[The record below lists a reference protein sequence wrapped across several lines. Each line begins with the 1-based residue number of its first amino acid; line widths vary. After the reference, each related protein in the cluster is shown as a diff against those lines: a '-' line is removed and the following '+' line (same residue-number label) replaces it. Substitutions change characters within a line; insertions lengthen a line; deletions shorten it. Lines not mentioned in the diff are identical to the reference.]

1 MKKAV
6 EIKNVSVYY
15 NNVCALS
22 NINLTI
28 TEKDFLGIIG
38 PNGSGKSTLLKVIAG
53 IIKPSSGSINLF
65 ENPIYKSCSSIGYV
79 PQYLKFDREFPI
91 NVKEV
96 VLMGRLKKNKK
107 LFFNFTENDNK
118 ITMKILKDLD
128 IYNLKNRQI
137 NKLSGGQL
145 QKVLIAR
152 ALAVKPKIILL
163 DEPTASLD
171 VHSKNNI
178 YSLLKELN
186 KNITI
191 ILVSHDMGSI
201 SSYVKNLACLNKY
214 LYYHGKPELSEK
226 VLDKTYG
233 CPVEILAHGKVPH
246 RVLKEHEVDE
256 ND

>member
-1 MKKAV
+1 MQKAV

-28 TEKDFLGIIG
+28 TKNDFLGVIG

-53 IIKPSSGSINLF
+53 IIKPSSGNIFLFGKPINEYF
-65 ENPIYKSCSSIGYV
+65 CSTGYV
-79 PQYLKFDREFPI
+79 PQHLKFDKNFPI
-91 NVKEV
+91 NVMEV
-96 VLMGRLKKNKK
+96 VLMGRLNRKKR
-107 LFFNFTENDNK
+107 LFFNFNEDDKK
-118 ITMKILKDLD
+118 ITTKILKNLN

-137 NKLSGGQL
+137 SELSGGQL

-152 ALAVKPKIILL
+152 ALAVNPKIILL

-171 VHSKNNI
+171 AHSKNNI
-178 YSLLKELN
+178 YALLKELN
-186 KNITI
+186 KTITI
-191 ILVSHDMGSI
+191 VLVSHDMGSI

-226 VLDKTYG
+226 ILDKTYG

-246 RVLKEHEVDE
+246 RVLKEHEVNI